1 MLVCSYL
8 AVSIAIFLE
17 TLALKEGLGER
28 LIPLSF
34 RGLKDELLLDGA
46 LVE

>member
-17 TLALKEGLGER
+17 TLALIRLGER

-34 RGLKDELLLDGA
+34 RGLKDELLLDGP